1 MREYFQKRIAGW
13 LILCFAIAGIT
24 GLTVFLAEETFANEN
39 ASASSQVA
47 TKDEMA
53 PSQQVGYEGMV
64 VVFGKDVEDGTYDI
78 DVDSSSSMFKIVS
91 CKLQVKDGEM
101 KAIMTM
107 SAFGY
112 LKVFMGTGKEAVAAD
127 TSEYIPFV
135 ENQDGAHTFTV
146 PVEALNKVIDVAAFS
161 KNKQQWYDRQ
171 LVFRADSIPEDAIL
185 ADLDSNKLDFKDG
198 EYTAEVKLKGTL
210 EEVSVKSPASL
221 NIKDGEAVAKV
232 RWDSKSIDY
241 MIVDSRKYFPISEEE
256 TSVFEVPI
264 YVFDNPINVT
274 LGGKNNGQIQEI
286 QCTLTFDSQSIESKA
301 GLSSGIIIGMIAAVV
316 TVIIAVVLFLKKK
329 K

>member
-1 MREYFQKRIAGW
+1 M
-13 LILCFAIAGIT
+13 
-24 GLTVFLAEETFANEN
+24 TVFLAEETFANEN

-210 EEVSVKSPASL
+210 EEVSV
-221 NIKDGEAVAKV
+221 
-232 RWDSKSIDY
+232 
-241 MIVDSRKYFPISEEE
+241 
-256 TSVFEVPI
+256 
-264 YVFDNPINVT
+264 
-274 LGGKNNGQIQEI
+274 
-286 QCTLTFDSQSIESKA
+286 
-301 GLSSGIIIGMIAAVV
+301 
-316 TVIIAVVLFLKKK
+316 
-329 K
+329 

>member
-1 MREYFQKRIAGW
+1 M
-13 LILCFAIAGIT
+13 
-24 GLTVFLAEETFANEN
+24 
-39 ASASSQVA
+39 
-47 TKDEMA
+47 
-53 PSQQVGYEGMV
+53 
-64 VVFGKDVEDGTYDI
+64 
-78 DVDSSSSMFKIVS
+78 
-91 CKLQVKDGEM
+91 
-101 KAIMTM
+101 
-107 SAFGY
+107 
-112 LKVFMGTGKEAVAAD
+112 
-127 TSEYIPFV
+127 

-301 GLSSGIIIGMIAAVV
+301 GLSSGIIIGMIGAVV